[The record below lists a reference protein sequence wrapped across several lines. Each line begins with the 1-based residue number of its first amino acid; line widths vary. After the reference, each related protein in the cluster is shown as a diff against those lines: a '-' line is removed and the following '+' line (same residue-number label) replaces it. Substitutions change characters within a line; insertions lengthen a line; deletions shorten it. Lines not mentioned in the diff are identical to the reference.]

1 MYLVLD
7 TSALLSG
14 MINSVPTGYAGV
26 LITSGVRD
34 EVGKGIPQRNLQ
46 NLLLAGLIVR
56 DPLTLEE
63 ARKAARATG
72 DLDRL
77 SVVDMSIIAL
87 AIEMERVTVIT
98 DDFRVQ
104 NVLGSLGIGFLPAG
118 EIGDRTISETWT
130 WTYRCKGCGRYFE
143 NAQKRDECPICG
155 SLVRKYR
162 KR

>member
-1 MYLVLD
+1 MFLVLD

-14 MINSVPTGYAGV
+14 RINSIPTGYEGV

-46 NLLLAGLIVR
+46 NLLLAGLDIR
-56 DPLTLEE
+56 DPHTVEKANE
-63 ARKAARATG
+63 AARATG
-72 DLDRL
+72 DIDSL
-77 SVVDMSIIAL
+77 SSVDISIIAL
-87 AIEMERVTVIT
+87 AIELDRSMVVT

-104 NVLGSLGIGFLPAG
+104 NVLKSLGIGFLPAG
-118 EIGDRTISETWT
+118 EIGNRTISDTWT

-143 NAQKRDECPICG
+143 EAQKMDECPICG